1 VPVRLQETLLRQR
14 LRQVNVAR
22 RRKQKP
28 EDLRAV
34 LRDDSRKLLGGNSC
48 AVAMVI
54 ASNAVPAA
62 ITQVDARTGC
72 KFTASAAFLIDINY
86 SKLVIL
92 PTPRLRC

>member
-1 VPVRLQETLLRQR
+1 
-14 LRQVNVAR
+14 
-22 RRKQKP
+22 
-28 EDLRAV
+28 
-34 LRDDSRKLLGGNSC
+34 
-48 AVAMVI
+48 MVI